1 MFVGWGGIFIFVCW
15 GEGVYFLLLFFLNFI
30 FFLFVWSVGFFMYH
44 ANMKVVIVEEKNT
57 EPDDA
62 GYVIFFSA
70 INASF

>member
-1 MFVGWGGIFIFVCW
+1 MFVGGGGIFIFVCW
-15 GEGVYFLLLFFLNFI
+15 GGRGVYFLLLFFLNFI
-30 FFLFVWSVGFFMYH
+30 FCLL
-44 ANMKVVIVEEKNT
+44 KNT